1 VMSHH
6 LPSDLNYLSVLSETT
21 IPYVGLLGPAPRRE
35 KLLADLGN
43 ERAQKLRAR
52 LHAPVGLALG
62 GRSPESIALSIVAEI
77 HAFLHGAPYLGMR
90 QITRH
95 E

>member
-1 VMSHH
+1 MSHH
-6 LPSDLNYLSVLSETT
+6 LPSDLSYFRALAQAPV
-21 IPYVGLLGPAPRRE
+21 PYVGLLGPAPRRE
-35 KLLADLGN
+35 KLLSDLGDS
-43 ERAQKLRAR
+43 AQRLRTR

-77 HAFLHGAPYLGMR
+77 HAFVHGADAKPWDHGKA
-90 QITRH
+90 IKD